1 MAKFILEKID
11 ADNVKK
17 TDTRPEITILNIPAL
32 NQQKA
37 ELEVMIA
44 KMQNELAK
52 INEVLDEYKKLP

>member
-32 NQQKA
+32 NQQKV
-37 ELEVMIA
+37 ELEAMIT